1 MFRHRFFVAF
11 FTLWVSANAQ
21 DQEPPVLP
29 PGVPIPGEVVEPAA
43 GAPEAPALPNQATPN
58 DQTAQALGA
67 TKIVEDIVEPKL
79 SGNALAGLYR
89 KYTGRRVIVS
99 TAAST
104 AEFAFVQ
111 EASPQDPLTYADA
124 AELLRKAAVLENFVF
139 VQHPQ
144 DPKLDILTISTGGPR
159 PNNVSVNVFN
169 ENTPLPENDVV
180 ITYVMNL
187 NHIKPDQALNIFTQ
201 VIGQFGTYGSI
212 AAVPNASAIVITEKA
227 SLVKSLVDL
236 QKTIDVPGSVQSTR
250 WITVQYA
257 DVTEIAGVLNEL
269 LNAQQ
274 QAQRTAGIQR
284 TDGGAPAG
292 QAPPGVPPVAG
303 MPAVGA
309 AGGGGGEDTPV
320 QIIAEPRT
328 SRIFAMG
335 RPVDLLFVES
345 LVREFDIPS
354 SEKTFMRRKLRFLTV
369 SEFLPIAGDAIT
381 RAFSGTGEGGGA
393 AAGGGTAGG
402 RQQSNAAGNNRSS
415 QQSSGF
421 SRNNN
426 SSSSG
431 NQSSFGGSGSS
442 GSGGGGR
449 SSRSSGGGGGGSGG
463 STASSAPES
472 IIVGRTQLIADNITN
487 SIVAQGPPSALEI
500 IERLLDQI
508 DVRPEQVM
516 ISTIIGQLTLE
527 DNLETGFDYLVR
539 SGDIV
544 SRGGGGFG
552 PILPILANS
561 SSDSF
566 NPGSLAGSGGLRGY
580 GTIGD
585 LSVFMKVLK
594 SNTDFTVLSR
604 PSIFVSN
611 NQEGIISSGERIA
624 IPTEGGTSTGSFS
637 SGTRIQ
643 YEDVVLELVVTPL
656 VNSDKEI
663 TMNIELLNDEE
674 SGTQIIEGAGTDG
687 GDLSVPRITTRSI
700 ITTATVPNNNTIVLG
715 GLIVTRD
722 NKTEAGIPILSDI
735 PYLGRLFSN
744 NVDSQDRSE
753 LMVFIQPSIVNNDR
767 SLHAVQAEMDA
778 RYKVSPDARG
788 FADGPGVLPNVDDI
802 PTVQEKG
809 ASRSTSG
816 STKKSPLRFSP
827 TRR

>member
-1 MFRHRFFVAF
+1 
-11 FTLWVSANAQ
+11 
-21 DQEPPVLP
+21 
-29 PGVPIPGEVVEPAA
+29 
-43 GAPEAPALPNQATPN
+43 
-58 DQTAQALGA
+58 
-67 TKIVEDIVEPKL
+67 
-79 SGNALAGLYR
+79 
-89 KYTGRRVIVS
+89 
-99 TAAST
+99 
-104 AEFAFVQ
+104 
-111 EASPQDPLTYADA
+111 
-124 AELLRKAAVLENFVF
+124 
-139 VQHPQ
+139 
-144 DPKLDILTISTGGPR
+144 
-159 PNNVSVNVFN
+159 
-169 ENTPLPENDVV
+169 
-180 ITYVMNL
+180 
-187 NHIKPDQALNIFTQ
+187 
-201 VIGQFGTYGSI
+201 
-212 AAVPNASAIVITEKA
+212 
-227 SLVKSLVDL
+227 
-236 QKTIDVPGSVQSTR
+236 
-250 WITVQYA
+250 
-257 DVTEIAGVLNEL
+257 
-269 LNAQQ
+269 
-274 QAQRTAGIQR
+274 
-284 TDGGAPAG
+284 
-292 QAPPGVPPVAG
+292 
-303 MPAVGA
+303 
-309 AGGGGGEDTPV
+309 
-320 QIIAEPRT
+320 
-328 SRIFAMG
+328 
-335 RPVDLLFVES
+335 
-345 LVREFDIPS
+345 
-354 SEKTFMRRKLRFLTV
+354 
-369 SEFLPIAGDAIT
+369 
-381 RAFSGTGEGGGA
+381 
-393 AAGGGTAGG
+393 
-402 RQQSNAAGNNRSS
+402 
-415 QQSSGF
+415 
-421 SRNNN
+421 
-426 SSSSG
+426 
-431 NQSSFGGSGSS
+431 
-442 GSGGGGR
+442 
-449 SSRSSGGGGGGSGG
+449 
-463 STASSAPES
+463 
-472 IIVGRTQLIADNITN
+472 VGRTQLIADNITN

-527 DNLETGFDYLVR
+527 NNLETGFDYLVR

-552 PILPILANS
+552 PILPILSNS
-561 SSDSF
+561 GSDSF

-611 NQEGIISSGERIA
+611 NQEGVISSGERIA

-767 SLHAVQAEMDA
+767 SLNAVQADMDS

-788 FADGPGVLPNVDDI
+788 FADGPGVLPNVNDI
-802 PTVQEKG
+802 PPVQEKG
-809 ASRSTSG
+809 ASKPASG
-816 STKKSPLRFSP
+816 PSKKSPFRFSP